1 MLRRIYV
8 WEFPVRLTHWVNFL
22 AIIILCITG
31 INIGSPLLSPGPGE
45 AFYMSNTRAIHFAAG
60 YIFTVSFLVRIYWMF
75 AGNRYARWNV
85 FFPFWGQ
92 RRKDFIGCVRYYL
105 FIRAECPPEPGHSAS
120 AAFSYLIL
128 FILFVVEIVT
138 GFALLFQAHPH
149 TFFWTAMGGWTLA
162 FAAASTLRLIHHVVM
177 WAIIIFAIIHIYI
190 GWMNDYAEKKFVMSS
205 IFGGYKADEE

>member
-22 AIIILCITG
+22 AIVILSATG
-31 INIGSPLLSPGPGE
+31 FSIGYPFLSAPSGE
-45 AFYMSNTRAIHFAAG
+45 AFYMSNMRAVHFATG

-75 AGNRYARWNV
+75 AGNQYARWNV

-105 FIRAECPPEPGHSAS
+105 FLRTYCPPAAGHSAA

-128 FILFVVEIVT
+128 FALFVLEIVT
-138 GFALLFQAHPH
+138 GFALLFQGHQR

-162 FAAASTLRLIHHVVM
+162 YAAGSTLRLIHHLTM
-177 WAIIIFAIIHIYI
+177 WAILIFAIIHIYI
-190 GWMNDYAEKKFVMSS
+190 GWLNDFAEKKFVMSS